1 MTTSTDKRAADPRIA
16 WYRNVR
22 ILRVVV
28 QSVFV
33 AAVFTLLFWLFNN
46 LINNLDRL
54 RIGTDFGFLGRSTG
68 FQIPYDEGFDPR
80 SPVRDMVLVGVKN
93 TLLAGFFG
101 ILLATVLGV
110 IIGVSRLSTNWLVAK
125 LAAIYVETF
134 RNIPPLIIIIFF
146 GFAVFTYGPFPVL
159 SNAAEIRFPGA
170 DRTGLI
176 LSNTVWGI
184 PSFLAGPNI
193 GVFWAF
199 MAVAVVAAAVA
210 FGWRTRLHERTGAPE
225 RRARWSFGVF
235 MVVALAGLVLGGDA
249 FSISWPELSETR
261 RRVVGGFRL
270 NNGFISVTVALGLY
284 TASHIAEIIRG
295 SILAVPKGQSEA
307 ANAIALTGFQRYRYV
322 LLPQAM
328 RIAVP
333 PIISQYLN
341 LVKNTSLGVA
351 VAYAE
356 ITNLTLTSIGNGRP
370 APQSILV
377 LMGVYLMFSLTI
389 SFLLNIYNRRI
400 QLVEH

>member
-1 MTTSTDKRAADPRIA
+1 VTTSTDKRAADPRIA

-193 GVFWAF
+193 GVFWAS

-225 RRARWSFGVF
+225 RRARCRRRGAPDRGNRGRPRFLVRGGLPREADGERRALRHGGLHGGAPVAPVRGVDP
-235 MVVALAGLVLGGDA
+235 GDP
-249 FSISWPELSETR
+249 SHHRTR
-261 RRVVGGFRL
+261 RHGPDQRPW
-270 NNGFISVTVALGLY
+270 ALGC
-284 TASHIAEIIRG
+284 G
-295 SILAVPKGQSEA
+295 
-307 ANAIALTGFQRYRYV
+307 TG
-322 LLPQAM
+322 
-328 RIAVP
+328 
-333 PIISQYLN
+333 
-341 LVKNTSLGVA
+341 G
-351 VAYAE
+351 
-356 ITNLTLTSIGNGRP
+356 
-370 APQSILV
+370 
-377 LMGVYLMFSLTI
+377 
-389 SFLLNIYNRRI
+389 
-400 QLVEH
+400 